1 MEWWL
6 GRVLWPFSG
15 AWPSQTVPRSVK
27 RLAKNRAS
35 FSEDDLCGVLAIRH
49 GLCWGNENRGD
60 TLIAPW
66 RGRTRCLNAGPLAS
80 CGLTIGSRNN
90 TRDRVAQ
97 PRLTRH
103 RVDPIESSLK
113 IYHMPCLGR
122 VTLPAQMQECCVRCE
137 AERRAIVVR
146 SDRCTAFAWQNK
158 RFHRVP
164 VVASFPGIC
173 GSSPFGGLSTAA
185 SECSGL
191 AQDHCRR
198 HCAIIVGGIAPSLSE
213 ALRHH
218 CRKYCTVIVGSIA
231 RSLSE
236 VLREHCRTCCGCIA
250 YGGDPRCLGSLCR
263 GK

>member
-1 MEWWL
+1 MQSEARSARYGCTSNILPVAGLVTHLCTIPVRMGLFPPRETWTGGWAGSC
-6 GRVLWPFSG
+6 GRSQVPGCHKQCRNRSSG
-15 AWPSQTVPRSVK
+15 WRRTEQASQRMIYV
-27 RLAKNRAS
+27 
-35 FSEDDLCGVLAIRH
+35 GVSAIRH

-122 VTLPAQMQECCVRCE
+122 VALPAQMQECCVRCE

-173 GSSPFGGLSTAA
+173 GS
-185 SECSGL
+185 
-191 AQDHCRR
+191 
-198 HCAIIVGGIAPSLSE
+198 
-213 ALRHH
+213 
-218 CRKYCTVIVGSIA
+218 
-231 RSLSE
+231 
-236 VLREHCRTCCGCIA
+236 
-250 YGGDPRCLGSLCR
+250 
-263 GK
+263 